1 MSLTSYQATPGF
13 VGGCPTTQLFPGVSA
28 STTVTASAAKLAQCG
43 EMATWIIGAN
53 WWLNHHVRLTI
64 DYTQSNLSDYPITT
78 VPTSKAPAVTVP
90 PGGTQV
96 AGFDGATIRAVGM
109 RAQIDW

>member
-1 MSLTSYQATPGF
+1 
-13 VGGCPTTQLFPGVSA
+13 
-28 STTVTASAAKLAQCG
+28 
-43 EMATWIIGAN
+43 MATWIIGAN

-64 DYTQSNLSDYPITT
+64 DYTQSNLSDYLITT

-90 PGGTQV
+90 PGGAQV